1 MKKTTK
7 ETVLVLR
14 TCSADMTSYGGFRW
28 PKRGPVS
35 APDWIDNYKCGHGL
49 HGWLWGE
56 GDGTLGHVDVPNAK
70 WLVVRVLASEV
81 RHGKGHLLGKCKFP
95 RGYVVHCGDRKSAT
109 EYIMKHGASGKA
121 VIGATATAGDYG
133 TATAGY
139 RGTATA
145 GHRGTATAGDCGT
158 ATAGDYGTATAGHYG
173 TATAGERGTATAGD
187 CGTATAGDGATATA
201 GDCGTATAG
210 HGGTATAGAS
220 GTATAGDNGT
230 ATAGDDGTATAGHR
244 GTATAGGYGT
254 AMAGYRGTATAGNG
268 GTAMAGDKGTICIQY
283 YDMQNDRYRLAVAYV
298 GEDGIKPNR
307 EYTLN
312 DSHEFVE
319 VE

>member
-35 APDWIDNYKCGHGL
+35 APDWIDNFQCGNGL

-56 GDGTLGHVDVPNAK
+56 GDGSLGHVDVPDAK
-70 WLVVRVLASEV
+70 WLVVRVLASEI

-109 EYIMKHGASGKA
+109 EYIMRHGASGKA
-121 VIGATATAGDYG
+121 VIGATATAGNDGTAIAGYGG

-145 GHRGTATAGDCGT
+145 GHGGIAA
-158 ATAGDYGTATAGHYG
+158 AGDYGTATAG
-173 TATAGERGTATAGD
+173 
-187 CGTATAGDGATATA
+187 DG
-201 GDCGTATAG
+201 GTATAG
-210 HGGTATAGAS
+210 HGGIAAAGHY
-220 GTATAGDNGT
+220 GT
-230 ATAGDDGTATAGHR
+230 ATAGDDGTATAGHGGTAAAGHY
-244 GTATAGGYGT
+244 GTATAGTDGTAIAGYGAT
-254 AMAGYRGTATAGNG
+254 ATAGNDGTATAGHGGTATAGYRGTATAGPG
-268 GTAMAGDKGTICIQY
+268 GTAIAGQDGTATAGDKGTICIKY
-283 YDMQNDRYRLAVAYV
+283 YDVQKDRYRSAVAYV
-298 GEDGIKPNR
+298 GEKGIKPNR
-307 EYTLN
+307 KYKLN

-319 VE
+319 VK

>member
-1 MKKTTK
+1 MTGREMIMKKTTK

-14 TCSADMTSYGGFRW
+14 TCSADMTSHGSFKW

-35 APDWIDNYKCGHGL
+35 APDWVDNFQCGHGL

-70 WLVVRVLASEV
+70 WLVVRVLASEI

-121 VIGATATAGDYG
+121 VIGATVTAGDYG
-133 TATAGY
+133 TATAGH

-145 GHRGTATAGDCGT
+145 GHRGTATAGDCGI

-173 TATAGERGTATAGD
+173 TATAGD
-187 CGTATAGDGATATA
+187 SATATA

-210 HGGTATAGAS
+210 HHGTAMAGYCGTATAGQGGIATAGVC
-220 GTATAGDNGT
+220 GTATAGDYGT
-230 ATAGDDGTATAGHR
+230 ATAGDDGTA
-244 GTATAGGYGT
+244 
-254 AMAGYRGTATAGNG
+254 MAGR
-268 GTAMAGDKGTICIQY
+268 KGTICIQY
-283 YDMQNDRYRLAVAYV
+283 YDAQSERYRIAVAYV
-298 GEDGIKPNR
+298 GENGIMPNR
-307 EYTLN
+307 KYTLN

>member
-7 ETVLVLR
+7 KTEKTVLVLR
-14 TCSADMTSYGGFRW
+14 TCSADMTSHGGFKW

-35 APDWIDNYKCGHGL
+35 APDWIDNFECGNGL

-70 WLVVRVLASEV
+70 WLVVRVIASEV

-109 EYIMKHGASGKA
+109 EYIMRHGASGKA
-121 VIGATATAGDYG
+121 VIGATVTAGHYGTATAGDYG

-145 GHRGTATAGDCGT
+145 GGYGTATAGNSGTATAGGYGTATAGNSGTATAGNSGT
-158 ATAGDYGTATAGHYG
+158 ATAGDYGTATAGRGGTAMAGYYG
-173 TATAGERGTATAGD
+173 TATAGDYGTATAGY
-187 CGTATAGDGATATA
+187 
-201 GDCGTATAG
+201 
-210 HGGTATAGAS
+210 
-220 GTATAGDNGT
+220 
-230 ATAGDDGTATAGHR
+230 R
-244 GTATAGGYGT
+244 GTAS
-254 AMAGYRGTATAGNG
+254 AGYRGTATAGYR
-268 GTAMAGDKGTICIQY
+268 GTASAGDKGTASAGDKGTICIQY
-283 YDMQNDRYRLAVAYV
+283 YDAQSERHRIAVAYV
-298 GEDGIKPNR
+298 GENGIMPNR
-307 EYTLN
+307 KYTLN